1 MVYVK
6 IVNKRKFTYI
16 IEARLN
22 ASAGSCLKCKPVQQV
37 CKGDSNVKSL
47 AIIIII
53 NNNNKIFI

>member
-47 AIIIII
+47 AT
-53 NNNNKIFI
+53 FLLF